1 MISYL
6 IKLVFFIMIGPLLQS
21 QDDGGWE
28 DSCSNFNQE
37 ECEYIDFCE
46 WIADSENPNSFGM
59 CVEVGPNS
67 DDGGTGGGEDGCLSD
82 DAAWYCIGCELFI
95 NDCQYYECTEEGW
108 SDLITIDNMECN
120 DTEYNCS
127 DLSQDECESSDGC
140 QWISDSD
147 NPTSWGGICLE
158 VNEDNSPPECILDC
172 EGIEYINPDE
182 NADEA
187 CDWIISNFGPNNFFN
202 ECAEDC
208 DEETLMELNQLTEL
222 CFICLEDEDIG
233 CSEAFNGPGD
243 DGGSDDGGWDG
254 NCSDLN
260 QEDCNYV
267 DYCEWQLSPNGVGMC
282 VEINNDDGA
291 PECILDCPGI
301 EDIDPSENADD
312 SCFWIVSTFGGI
324 LPSECAED
332 CDNETML
339 GIYELVNAC
348 YDCLNNPV
356 FNCSD
361 VFEENDGDD
370 GGSEEY
376 LAYFDI
382 ADSFGFP
389 GMVVEVPLYYESLES
404 IAGLQF
410 RISDEPNWFIGVDVI
425 SHTCLESNSN
435 DVNGDLIGVLFSL
448 TGCILEPSDSLT
460 HFATLLYE
468 ISPNIDFGTTSLL
481 IVEEFIVADSQGNP
495 IPYYVHEGSISIE
508 SHGDVTGDGD
518 INILDVVTLINFILF
533 IEVPNDYQFMVG
545 DMNSDQ
551 NLDIL
556 DIVILVNNILG
567 D

>member
-1 MISYL
+1 
-6 IKLVFFIMIGPLLQS
+6 
-21 QDDGGWE
+21 
-28 DSCSNFNQE
+28 
-37 ECEYIDFCE
+37 
-46 WIADSENPNSFGM
+46 
-59 CVEVGPNS
+59 
-67 DDGGTGGGEDGCLSD
+67 
-82 DAAWYCIGCELFI
+82 
-95 NDCQYYECTEEGW
+95 
-108 SDLITIDNMECN
+108 
-120 DTEYNCS
+120 
-127 DLSQDECESSDGC
+127 
-140 QWISDSD
+140 
-147 NPTSWGGICLE
+147 
-158 VNEDNSPPECILDC
+158 
-172 EGIEYINPDE
+172 
-182 NADEA
+182 
-187 CDWIISNFGPNNFFN
+187 
-202 ECAEDC
+202 
-208 DEETLMELNQLTEL
+208 
-222 CFICLEDEDIG
+222 
-233 CSEAFNGPGD
+233 
-243 DGGSDDGGWDG
+243 
-254 NCSDLN
+254 
-260 QEDCNYV
+260 
-267 DYCEWQLSPNGVGMC
+267 SPNGVGMC

-508 SHGDVTGDGD
+508 SHGDVTG
-518 INILDVVTLINFILF
+518 
-533 IEVPNDYQFMVG
+533 
-545 DMNSDQ
+545 
-551 NLDIL
+551 
-556 DIVILVNNILG
+556 
-567 D
+567 